1 MIFDTIAAIATPP
14 GEGGI
19 GIIRVTGPES
29 WNIGSRFFKSAAGKD
44 FFHLASHTVNYGH
57 FIDQQGQ
64 IIDECLVT
72 VMRGPKTF
80 TREDTIEINC
90 HGGFLPLQQ
99 IMKVLLAG
107 GVRLAEP
114 GEFTKRAFL
123 HGRID
128 LAQAESI
135 IDIIRAKTEHG
146 LSLAVN
152 QLRGNLSAKLVEIR
166 RKLLQLLA
174 VFEANIDFPEE
185 DVPPVEIRQVE
196 REVTQLIDEL
206 NFLIASWHEGKI
218 YRDGLKTVIVGRP
231 NVGKSSLLNV
241 LAKAERAIVTDI
253 PGTTRDVI
261 EEIINLK
268 GIPLKLF
275 DTAGIRETRDLVEK
289 LGVEKSIALLHDADL
304 VLMVIDATAPLTGE
318 DKLVLN
324 KVNDKNLIVLLNKS
338 DLPVEE
344 RTVSEVKQ
352 LAAAKPVLKISAKE
366 VAGIDLLAEVI
377 KQHVLAGKVKAASET
392 PVTNARHHAAL
403 LRVLAHLQNII
414 QGISADLPVDF
425 LSIDLT
431 AAYEALGEITGET
444 VGEDIIDQI
453 FAEFC
458 IGK

>member
-1 MIFDTIAAIATPP
+1 MLFDTIGAIATPP

-19 GIIRVTGPES
+19 GIIRVSGPES
-29 WNIGSRFFKSAAGKD
+29 WLIAGSFFKSASGKEI
-44 FFHLASHTVNYGH
+44 HELPSHTVNYGH
-57 FIDQQGQ
+57 FLDQQGN
-64 IIDECLVT
+64 IMDECLVT

-80 TREDTIEINC
+80 TREDTVEINC

-99 IMKVLLAG
+99 VMKVLLSG

-123 HGRID
+123 NGRID

-146 LSLAVN
+146 LLLAVN
-152 QLRGNLSAKLVEIR
+152 QLRGNLSVKLAEIR
-166 RKLLQLLA
+166 TNLLKMLA
-174 VFEANIDFPEE
+174 AFEANIDFPED
-185 DVPPVEIRQVE
+185 DVPPVDYQQVDREIDQAIG
-196 REVTQLIDEL
+196 QLSI
-206 NFLIASWHEGKI
+206 LIESWNEGKI
-218 YRDGLKTVIVGRP
+218 YIDGLKTVIAGRP

-241 LAKAERAIVTDI
+241 LAKEERAIVTDI

-268 GIPLKLF
+268 GVPLKII
-275 DTAGIRETRDLVEK
+275 DTAGIRETTDLVEK
-289 LGVEKSIALLHDADL
+289 LGVEKSLSTLDKADL
-304 VLMVIDATAPLTGE
+304 VLMVIDATSPLTEE
-318 DKLVLN
+318 DRMVLH
-324 KVNDKNLIVLLNKS
+324 KVAEKNTIVLLNKA
-338 DLPVEE
+338 DLPVNEK
-344 RTVSEVKQ
+344 TVGEAKQ
-352 LAAAKPVLKISAKE
+352 LAGGKPVLKISAKE
-366 VAGIDLLAEVI
+366 VVGIDHLAEAI
-377 KQHVLAGKVKAASET
+377 KEQITAGKVRAAGET

-403 LRVLAHLQNII
+403 ARAFGHLENIKDGLRV
-414 QGISADLPVDF
+414 SLPVDF

-444 VGEDIIDQI
+444 VGEDILDRI